1 MAGRAIGVDLGTLNS
16 CVAVVDEGK
25 AVVLAD
31 ESRTT
36 IPSCVAIQGGRELV
50 GAAAKR
56 HAVTS
61 PQNTILAVKRLIGH
75 PFDSDEVRAAG
86 ARLPYALKAS
96 PLGSVLFEV
105 GGVELTP
112 VQVSAKILQ
121 RVREVAEHN
130 LGEPVKQAVI
140 SVPAHFNDVQRK
152 ATKLAAEYAGLEVLR
167 LINEP
172 TAAAFAYGYKKHKD
186 FTLAVYDLGG
196 GTFDVT
202 IMRARGDTF
211 EVVATDGDSY
221 LGGEDFDYAIAEWL
235 EREFKIEFGR
245 DLSGDPS
252 ARLRLKEAAEK
263 AKVEL
268 SDVDSARIQLPFLT
282 RMPDGT
288 RPNFERA
295 LTRAKMAELCQPLVE
310 RTLVLCERCITT
322 ARVVRGEIG
331 EVLLVGGQS
340 RMLAVREAVK
350 KFFAKE
356 PRRDINPDEVVAM
369 GAALYAYSLTA
380 DSLKEEAV
388 DAAEDAYAVAL
399 RETAVARKILDEVEQ
414 IRARPLDDQ
423 GLAARLAS
431 LLKATEGD
439 GPVPQEFAD
448 RTDGG
453 PISTLG
459 PITFGVTD
467 EPGQAARPLTV
478 APATAGK
485 TAIKTKGP
493 KTAPKTA
500 APKTAAPK
508 PGAPKTAAPKAKS
521 EPTPSA
527 PAPVAAAPGPKTKTR
542 TTAKKK
548 KAPSEFSELIERGAV
563 ADDDLPSAVKG
574 LKDELLQIDYKAA
587 ELIEKLADELPTGAA
602 AELLDIAKER
612 LSDSLLAAKGAQQ
625 EVVANL
631 KSAAEHKS
639 ARRVDLRDVTSLPLG
654 IAAVGDIFTVLID
667 QNVVVPT
674 EHQRVFTTNQD
685 GQAEVEIRVFQGRS
699 KAIHDNQLLGSFIL
713 EGIAPAR
720 RMEPK
725 IEVAFRID
733 ENGILAVR
741 ARDAESGA
749 QQGLRIEDPLGLQ
762 RSRRRRR
769 PTPKRPR
776 PKLRSSSSSRGDR
789 ALARRAHASGAA
801 LLAQLARGMAP
812 GVVLAREALR
822 FLELDRECGEHER
835 LGQHA
840 GPRRQAE

>member
-1 MAGRAIGVDLGTLNS
+1 MVAMAGRAVGIDLGTLNS

-31 ESRTT
+31 EARTT

-61 PQNTILAVKRLIGH
+61 PQATILAVKRLIGH
-75 PFDSDEVRAAG
+75 PFDSDEVRAA
-86 ARLPYALKAS
+86 AKRLPYALKAS

-105 GGVELTP
+105 GGIELTP

-121 RVREVAEHN
+121 RVREVAEQN
-130 LGEPVKQAVI
+130 LGESVTQAVI

-211 EVVATDGDSY
+211 EVIATDGDSY
-221 LGGEDFDYAIAEWL
+221 LGGEDFDYVVAEWL
-235 EREFKIEFGR
+235 EREFAAEFGR

-252 ARLRLKEAAEK
+252 ARLRMKEAAEK

-268 SDVDSARIQLPFLT
+268 SDVDTTRIQLPFLT
-282 RMPDGT
+282 RMPDGS
-288 RPNFERA
+288 RPNFERP
-295 LTRAKMAELCQPLVE
+295 LTRAKLAELCKPLVE
-310 RTLVLCERCITT
+310 RTLALCERCIST
-322 ARVVRGEIG
+322 ARVVKGEIG

-340 RMLAVREAVK
+340 RMLSVREGVK
-350 KFFAKE
+350 KFFGKE

-388 DAAEDAYAVAL
+388 DAADDAYAVAL

-414 IRARPLDDQ
+414 IRAKPLDDR
-423 GLAARLAS
+423 GLAARLTA

-439 GPVPQEFAD
+439 GPVPESFGD
-448 RTDGG
+448 RTGGG
-453 PISTLG
+453 PISELG
-459 PITFGVTD
+459 PITFG
-467 EPGQAARPLTV
+467 EEK
-478 APATAGK
+478 PA
-485 TAIKTKGP
+485 GP
-493 KTAPKTA
+493 KTKTKTGVKADSAKAEPKTKTKAAAPKTPAPKTAAPKTA

-508 PGAPKTAAPKAKS
+508 PTPKP
-521 EPTPSA
+521 A
-527 PAPVAAAPGPKTKTR
+527 PAEPAPIAAAPEEPKTKAKTK
-542 TTAKKK
+542 TGTKAAKKK
-548 KAPSEFSELIERGAV
+548 KEPSEFSDLIERGKIE
-563 ADDDLPSAVKG
+563 DDDLPTGVQG
-574 LKDELLQIDYKAA
+574 LKNELLQIDYKAT

-602 AELLDIAKER
+602 ADLLDMAKER
-612 LSDSLLAAKGAQQ
+612 LSESVLAAKGAQQ
-625 EVVANL
+625 EVVHNL
-631 KSAAEHKS
+631 KSAVEHKN
-639 ARRVDLRDVTSLPLG
+639 ARRVNLRDVTSLPLG
-654 IAAVGDIFTVLID
+654 IASVGEIFTVLID

-699 KAIHDNQLLGSFIL
+699 KAVHDNQLLGSFIL

-733 ENGILAVR
+733 ENGILAVK

-749 QQGLRIEDPLGLQ
+749 QQGIRIEDPLGLQ
-762 RSRRRRR
+762 QVEPPPAESEGESLSAGN
-769 PTPKRPR
+769 K
-776 PKLRSSSSSRGDR
+776 S
-789 ALARRAHASGAA
+789 
-801 LLAQLARGMAP
+801 
-812 GVVLAREALR
+812 
-822 FLELDRECGEHER
+822 LEIER
-835 LGQHA
+835 
-840 GPRRQAE
+840 

>member
-1 MAGRAIGVDLGTLNS
+1 MQAMAGRAIGIDLGTLNS

-61 PQNTILAVKRLIGH
+61 PQATILAVKRLIGH
-75 PFDSDEVRAAG
+75 PFDSDEVRAA
-86 ARLPYALKAS
+86 ATRLPYALKAS

-130 LGEPVKQAVI
+130 LGEPVTQAVI

-211 EVVATDGDSY
+211 EVTATDGDSY

-235 EREFKIEFGR
+235 EREFETEFGR
-245 DLSGDPS
+245 DLSGDPA

-268 SDVDSARIQLPFLT
+268 SDVDRTNVTLPFLT
-282 RMPDGT
+282 RLPDGS
-288 RPNFERA
+288 RPNFARP
-295 LTRAKMAELCQPLVE
+295 LTRAKLDELCKPLVE
-310 RTLVLCERCITT
+310 RTLALCERCIST
-322 ARVVRGEIG
+322 ARVVKGEIG

-340 RMLAVREAVK
+340 RMLSVREGVK
-350 KFFAKE
+350 KFFGKE

-380 DSLKEEAV
+380 DVLKEEAV
-388 DAAEDAYAVAL
+388 DAADDAYAVAL

-414 IRARPLDDQ
+414 IRSKPLDDQ
-423 GLAARLAS
+423 GLAARLSA

-439 GPVPQEFAD
+439 GPVPTKFGD
-448 RTDGG
+448 TTDGG

-459 PITFGVTD
+459 PITFGVSAD
-467 EPGQAARPLTV
+467 GEKPA
-478 APATAGK
+478 APAPAAAKAESPKTSAPK
-485 TAIKTKGP
+485 TAGP
-493 KTAPKTA
+493 KTGTSKTA
-500 APKTAAPK
+500 APKTSAPKTSAPK
-508 PGAPKTAAPKAKS
+508 PAAAP
-521 EPTPSA
+521 PA
-527 PAPVAAAPGPKTKTR
+527 PAPAPAAVAAAEPKTKTK
-542 TTAKKK
+542 TTAKAAKPGKKK
-548 KAPSEFSELIERGAV
+548 KAPSEFSDLIERGKV
-563 ADDDLPSAVKG
+563 GEDDDLPTAVKG
-574 LKDELLQIDYKAA
+574 LRDELLQIDYKAA

-602 AELLDIAKER
+602 ADLLDIAKER
-612 LSDSLLAAKGAQQ
+612 LSESVLAAKGAQQ
-625 EVVANL
+625 EVVDNL
-631 KSAAEHKS
+631 KSAVEHKK
-639 ARRVDLRDVTSLPLG
+639 ARRVNLRDVTSLPLG
-654 IAAVGDIFTVLID
+654 IAAVGELFTVLID

-699 KAIHDNQLLGSFIL
+699 KAVHDNQLLGSFIL

-733 ENGILAVR
+733 ENGILSVK
-741 ARDAESGA
+741 ARDADSGA

-762 RSRRRRR
+762 QVEPPAEPSE
-769 PTPKRPR
+769 
-776 PKLRSSSSSRGDR
+776 S
-789 ALARRAHASGAA
+789 ASAKS
-801 LLAQLARGMAP
+801 
-812 GVVLAREALR
+812 
-822 FLELDRECGEHER
+822 LEIER
-835 LGQHA
+835 
-840 GPRRQAE
+840 

>member
-1 MAGRAIGVDLGTLNS
+1 MAARAIGIDLGTLNS
-16 CVAVVDEGK
+16 CVAVVSEGK

-36 IPSCVAIQGGRELV
+36 IPSCVAIQAGRELV

-61 PQNTILAVKRLIGH
+61 PQSTILAVKRLIGH
-75 PFDSDEVRAAG
+75 PFDSDEVRAA
-86 ARLPYALKAS
+86 ASRLPYPLKAS

-121 RVREVAEHN
+121 KVREVAEHN

-235 EREFKIEFGR
+235 EHEFENDFGR
-245 DLSGDPS
+245 DLSADPA

-268 SDVDSARIQLPFLT
+268 SDVDSTRITLPFLT
-282 RMPDGT
+282 RLPDGT

-295 LTRAKMAELCQPLVE
+295 LSRAKLAELCKPMVD
-310 RTLVLCERCITT
+310 RTLELCERCIGT
-322 ARVVRGEIG
+322 ARVVKAEIG

-340 RMLAVREAVK
+340 RMLAVRDGVK
-350 KFFAKE
+350 KFFGKE

-380 DSLKEEAV
+380 DTLKEEAV
-388 DAAEDAYAVAL
+388 DAAEDAYEVAL
-399 RETAVARKILDEVEQ
+399 RETAVARKILNEVEQ
-414 IRARPLDDQ
+414 IRSKPLDDQ
-423 GLAARLAS
+423 GLAARLSS

-439 GPVPQEFAD
+439 GPVPTHFAE

-459 PITFGVTD
+459 PITFGVSE
-467 EPGQAARPLTV
+467 EPAAPAAPPPEKKTPA
-478 APATAGK
+478 APATEAK
-485 TAIKTKGP
+485 TG
-493 KTAPKTA
+493 
-500 APKTAAPK
+500 
-508 PGAPKTAAPKAKS
+508 
-521 EPTPSA
+521 
-527 PAPVAAAPGPKTKTR
+527 GPKTKTR
-542 TTAKKK
+542 TKTKAKTKALPPATKAPATKTPAPKGPPTKSAATKAPTQKSQK
-548 KAPSEFSELIERGAV
+548 KAKRPASEFSELIERGKVDA
-563 ADDDLPSAVKG
+563 DDLPTPVKG

-587 ELIEKLADELPTGAA
+587 ELIEKLADELPTGAGA
-602 AELLDIAKER
+602 DLLDLAKER
-612 LSDSLLAAKGAQQ
+612 LSGSVAAAKEASQ
-625 EVVANL
+625 EVVQNL
-631 KSAAEHKS
+631 KSAAEHKN
-639 ARRVDLRDVTSLPLG
+639 ARRVNLRDVTSLPLG
-654 IAAVGDIFTVLID
+654 IAAVGDLFTVLID
-667 QNVVVPT
+667 QNVVVPA

-685 GQAEVEIRVFQGRS
+685 GQAEVQIRVFQGRS
-699 KAIHDNQLLGSFIL
+699 KTVHDNQLLGSFIL

-733 ENGILAVR
+733 ENGILAVK
-741 ARDAESGA
+741 ARDAQSGA
-749 QQGLRIEDPLGLQ
+749 QQGIRIEDPLGLQ
-762 RSRRRRR
+762 QVE
-769 PTPKRPR
+769 P
-776 PKLRSSSSSRGDR
+776 
-789 ALARRAHASGAA
+789 AA
-801 LLAQLARGMAP
+801 GEEAP
-812 GVVLAREALR
+812 AAPHQFE
-822 FLELDRECGEHER
+822 LER
-835 LGQHA
+835 
-840 GPRRQAE
+840 

>member
-1 MAGRAIGVDLGTLNS
+1 MSGRAIGIDLGTLNS
-16 CVAVVDEGK
+16 CVAVVEEGK
-25 AVVLAD
+25 VVVLAD
-31 ESRTT
+31 EARTT
-36 IPSCVAIQGGRELV
+36 IPSCVAIQGDRELV

-56 HAVTS
+56 QAVTA
-61 PQNTILAVKRLIGH
+61 PQSTILAVKRLIGH
-75 PFDSDEVRAAG
+75 PFDSDEVRAA
-86 ARLPYALKAS
+86 AKRLPYALKAS

-105 GGVELTP
+105 GGKELTP

-121 RVREVAEHN
+121 KVREVAEHN

-140 SVPAHFNDVQRK
+140 SVPAHFNDLQRK

-221 LGGEDFDYAIAEWL
+221 LGGEDFDYAVAEWL
-235 EREFKIEFGR
+235 EREFQQEFGR
-245 DLSGDPS
+245 DLSADPS

-268 SDVDSARIQLPFLT
+268 SDVEATSIKLPFFT
-282 RMPDGT
+282 RLPDGS
-288 RPNFERA
+288 RPNFERT
-295 LTRAKMAELCQPLVE
+295 LTRAKLNELCGPLVQ
-310 RTLVLCERCITT
+310 RTLELCERCIST
-322 ARVVRGEIG
+322 ARVVKNEIG
-331 EVLLVGGQS
+331 EILLVGGQS
-340 RMLAVREAVK
+340 RMLSVREAVK
-350 KFFAKE
+350 KFFGRE

-380 DSLKEEAV
+380 DTLKEEAV
-388 DAAEDAYAVAL
+388 EAADDAYAVAL
-399 RETAVARKILDEVEQ
+399 RETAVARKILNEVEQ
-414 IRARPLDDQ
+414 LRSKPLDDQ
-423 GLAARLAS
+423 GLAARLSS

-439 GPVPQEFAD
+439 GPVPTEFAV

-453 PISTLG
+453 PVSTLG
-459 PITFGVTD
+459 PITFGVSEEPEAKKAPEPKVEAKTD
-467 EPGQAARPLTV
+467 A
-478 APATAGK
+478 
-485 TAIKTKGP
+485 
-493 KTAPKTA
+493 
-500 APKTAAPK
+500 
-508 PGAPKTAAPKAKS
+508 
-521 EPTPSA
+521 
-527 PAPVAAAPGPKTKTR
+527 GPKTKTK
-542 TTAKKK
+542 TKAKPEARPAKPAAAAPKAPEPAPAPDPGAKTKTKTKAKTESATKKKAAK
-548 KAPSEFSELIERGAV
+548 KAPSEFGELIERGKV
-563 ADDDLPSAVKG
+563 GESDLPEAVKG

-602 AELLDIAKER
+602 AELLDMAKER
-612 LSDSLLAAKGAQQ
+612 LQESVAAAKGAQQ
-625 EVVANL
+625 QVVQNL
-631 KSAAEHKS
+631 KSAVEHKN
-639 ARRVDLRDVTSLPLG
+639 ARRVNLRDVTSLPLG
-654 IAAVGDIFTVLID
+654 IASVGDLFTVLID

-699 KAIHDNQLLGSFIL
+699 KAVHDNQLLGSFIL

-733 ENGILAVR
+733 ENGILHVR

-762 RSRRRRR
+762 QVE
-769 PTPKRPR
+769 PPAEEEAPAEEAPK
-776 PKLRSSSSSRGDR
+776 
-789 ALARRAHASGAA
+789 
-801 LLAQLARGMAP
+801 QF
-812 GVVLAREALR
+812 E
-822 FLELDRECGEHER
+822 LER
-835 LGQHA
+835 
-840 GPRRQAE
+840 

>member
-1 MAGRAIGVDLGTLNS
+1 MDAMAGRAIGIDLGTLNS
-16 CVAVVDEGK
+16 CVAVVEQGK

-61 PQNTILAVKRLIGH
+61 PQATILAVKRLIGH
-75 PFDSDEVRAAG
+75 PFDSDEVRAAA

-105 GGVELTP
+105 GGIELTP

-121 RVREVAEHN
+121 RVREVAEQN

-235 EREFKIEFGR
+235 EREFKTEFGR
-245 DLSGDPS
+245 DLSGDPA

-268 SDVDSARIQLPFLT
+268 SDVDTARIQLPFLT

-295 LTRAKMAELCQPLVE
+295 LTRAKLSELCKPLVE
-310 RTLVLCERCITT
+310 RTLALCERCITT
-322 ARVVRGEIG
+322 ARVVKGEIG

-340 RMLAVREAVK
+340 RMLSVREAVK
-350 KFFAKE
+350 SFFGKE

-423 GLAARLAS
+423 GLAARLTA

-439 GPVPQEFAD
+439 GPVPTQFGE
-448 RTDGG
+448 RTGGG

-459 PITFGVTD
+459 PITFGVSE
-467 EPGQAARPLTV
+467 EPEKPAAA
-478 APATAGK
+478 APAPPASATK
-485 TAIKTKGP
+485 TRAAKAAPP
-493 KTAPKTA
+493 KPA
-500 APKTAAPK
+500 APKAAEPKIKPKPAAPK
-508 PGAPKTAAPKAKS
+508 PKPEPKA
-521 EPTPSA
+521 A
-527 PAPVAAAPGPKTKTR
+527 R
-542 TTAKKK
+542 KKQK
-548 KAPSEFSELIERGAV
+548 KAPSEFSELIERGKV
-563 ADDDLPSAVKG
+563 DDDDLPTAVKG

-625 EVVANL
+625 EVVENL

-639 ARRVDLRDVTSLPLG
+639 ARRVNLRDVTSLPLG
-654 IAAVGDIFTVLID
+654 IASVGDIFTVLID

-699 KAIHDNQLLGSFIL
+699 RSVHDNQQLGSFIL

-749 QQGLRIEDPLGLQ
+749 QQGIRIEDPLGLQ
-762 RSRRRRR
+762 QVEAEKAPEEAEPEAAESSA
-769 PTPKRPR
+769 PK
-776 PKLRSSSSSRGDR
+776 
-789 ALARRAHASGAA
+789 
-801 LLAQLARGMAP
+801 QF
-812 GVVLAREALR
+812 E
-822 FLELDRECGEHER
+822 LER
-835 LGQHA
+835 
-840 GPRRQAE
+840 

>member
-1 MAGRAIGVDLGTLNS
+1 MDAMAGRAVGIDLGTLNS
-16 CVAVVDEGK
+16 CVAVVDGGK

-61 PQNTILAVKRLIGH
+61 PQATILAVKRLIGH
-75 PFDSDEVRAAG
+75 PFDSDEVRAAA

-105 GGVELTP
+105 GGIELTP
-112 VQVSAKILQ
+112 VQVSAKILA
-121 RVREVAEHN
+121 RVREVAEQN
-130 LGEPVKQAVI
+130 LGEPVTQAVI

-211 EVVATDGDSY
+211 EVIATDGDSY
-221 LGGEDFDYAIAEWL
+221 LGGEDFDYTIAEWL
-235 EREFKIEFGR
+235 EREFEAQHGR

-268 SDVDSARIQLPFLT
+268 SEVESTNIQLPFLT
-282 RMPDGT
+282 RMRDGS
-288 RPNFERA
+288 RPNFERP
-295 LTRAKMAELCQPLVE
+295 LTRAKLAELCKPLVE
-310 RTLVLCERCITT
+310 RTLALCERCIST
-322 ARVVRGEIG
+322 ARVVKGEIG

-340 RMLAVREAVK
+340 RMLSVREGVK

-380 DSLKEEAV
+380 DSLKEDAV
-388 DAAEDAYAVAL
+388 DAAGDAYAVAV

-414 IRARPLDDQ
+414 IRAKPLDDR
-423 GLAARLAS
+423 GLAARLTA

-439 GPVPQEFAD
+439 GPVPQGFGD
-448 RTDGG
+448 RTGGG
-453 PISTLG
+453 PISEIG
-459 PITFGVTD
+459 PITFG
-467 EPGQAARPLTV
+467 EEKP
-478 APATAGK
+478 
-485 TAIKTKGP
+485 
-493 KTAPKTA
+493 A
-500 APKTAAPK
+500 APKTKAKAVAKAEAPKPEPKPKPSPPKAPAPKAAPK
-508 PGAPKTAAPKAKS
+508 PAPKPAEAP
-521 EPTPSA
+521 PPPA
-527 PAPVAAAPGPKTKTR
+527 PAVAAREEPKTKAKTKAGAK
-542 TTAKKK
+542 TAKKP
-548 KAPSEFSELIERGAV
+548 KAPSEFSELIERSKIG
-563 ADDDLPSAVKG
+563 DEDLPTGVKG
-574 LKDELLQIDYKAA
+574 LRNELLEIDYKAT

-602 AELLDIAKER
+602 ADLLDIAKER
-612 LSDSLLAAKGAQQ
+612 LSESVLAAKGAQQ
-625 EVVANL
+625 EVVDNL
-631 KSAAEHKS
+631 KSAVEHKN
-639 ARRVDLRDVTSLPLG
+639 ARRVNLRDVTSLPLG
-654 IAAVGDIFTVLID
+654 IAAVGDIFTVLIE

-674 EHQRVFTTNQD
+674 EYQRVFTTNQD

-699 KAIHDNQLLGSFIL
+699 KAVHDNQLLGSFIL

-733 ENGILAVR
+733 ENGILAVK

-749 QQGLRIEDPLGLQ
+749 QQGIRIEDPLGLQ
-762 RSRRRRR
+762 QVEPSQAKER
-769 PTPKRPR
+769 P
-776 PKLRSSSSSRGDR
+776 
-789 ALARRAHASGAA
+789 GAA
-801 LLAQLARGMAP
+801 EP
-812 GVVLAREALR
+812 VEPT
-822 FLELDRECGEHER
+822 EKPPEIER
-835 LGQHA
+835 
-840 GPRRQAE
+840 

>member
-1 MAGRAIGVDLGTLNS
+1 MSGRAIGIDLGTLNS
-16 CVAVVDEGK
+16 CVAVVEEGK
-25 AVVLAD
+25 VVVLAD
-31 ESRTT
+31 EARTT
-36 IPSCVAIQGGRELV
+36 IPSCVAIQGDRELV

-56 HAVTS
+56 QAVTA
-61 PQNTILAVKRLIGH
+61 PQSTILAVKRLIGH
-75 PFDSDEVRAAG
+75 PFDSDEVRAAA

-105 GGVELTP
+105 GSKELTP

-121 RVREVAEHN
+121 KVREVAEQN

-235 EREFKIEFGR
+235 EREFQNEFGR

-268 SDVDSARIQLPFLT
+268 SDVETTSIKLPFFT
-282 RMPDGT
+282 RMPDGS

-295 LTRAKMAELCQPLVE
+295 LSRAKLFELCKPLVE
-310 RTLVLCERCITT
+310 RTLALCERCIST
-322 ARVVRGEIG
+322 ARVVKNEIG
-331 EVLLVGGQS
+331 EILLVGGQS
-340 RMLAVREAVK
+340 RMLSVRDSVRN
-350 KFFAKE
+350 FFGRE

-380 DSLKEEAV
+380 DTLKDEAV

-399 RETAVARKILDEVEQ
+399 RETAVARKILNEVEQ
-414 IRARPLDDQ
+414 LRAKPLDDQ
-423 GLAARLAS
+423 GLAARLS
-431 LLKATEGD
+431 TLLKATEGD
-439 GPVPQEFAD
+439 GPVPTEFGV

-453 PISTLG
+453 PVSTLG
-459 PITFGVTD
+459 PITFGVSE
-467 EPGQAARPLTV
+467 EP
-478 APATAGK
+478 
-485 TAIKTKGP
+485 
-493 KTAPKTA
+493 
-500 APKTAAPK
+500 
-508 PGAPKTAAPKAKS
+508 AAPKAESAKTAS
-521 EPTPSA
+521 KTKTKTKAKPAAAAPPA
-527 PAPVAAAPGPKTKTR
+527 PAPAPEPGPKTKTKAK
-542 TTAKKK
+542 TQTATKK
-548 KAPSEFSELIERGAV
+548 KAAKKAPGDFGELIERGKV
-563 ADDDLPSAVKG
+563 GESDLPEAVKG

-602 AELLDIAKER
+602 AELLDMAKER
-612 LSDSLLAAKGAQQ
+612 LQESVAAAKGAQQ
-625 EVVANL
+625 EIVHNL
-631 KSAAEHKS
+631 KSAVEHKN
-639 ARRVDLRDVTSLPLG
+639 ARRVNLRDVTSLPLG
-654 IAAVGDIFTVLID
+654 IASVGELFTVLID
-667 QNVVVPT
+667 QNIVVPT
-674 EHQRVFTTNQD
+674 EHQRIFTTNQD

-699 KAIHDNQLLGSFIL
+699 KAVSDNQLLGSFIL

-725 IEVAFRID
+725 IEVGFRID
-733 ENGILAVR
+733 ENGILHVR

-762 RSRRRRR
+762 QVEPPAQEEASAEE
-769 PTPKRPR
+769 PPK
-776 PKLRSSSSSRGDR
+776 
-789 ALARRAHASGAA
+789 
-801 LLAQLARGMAP
+801 QF
-812 GVVLAREALR
+812 E
-822 FLELDRECGEHER
+822 LER
-835 LGQHA
+835 
-840 GPRRQAE
+840 

>member
-1 MAGRAIGVDLGTLNS
+1 MAGRAVGIDLGTLNS
-16 CVAVVDEGK
+16 CVAVVDGGK

-61 PQNTILAVKRLIGH
+61 PQATILAVKRLIGH
-75 PFDSDEVRAAG
+75 PFDSDEVRAAA

-105 GGVELTP
+105 GGIELTP
-112 VQVSAKILQ
+112 VQVSAKILA
-121 RVREVAEHN
+121 RVREVAEQN
-130 LGEPVKQAVI
+130 LGESVTQAVI

-211 EVVATDGDSY
+211 EVIATDGDSY

-235 EREFKIEFGR
+235 EREFKAEHGR
-245 DLSGDPS
+245 DLSGDQS
-252 ARLRLKEAAEK
+252 ARLRMKEAAEK

-268 SDVDSARIQLPFLT
+268 SEVETTNIQLPFLT
-282 RMPDGT
+282 RMPDGS
-288 RPNFERA
+288 RPNFERP
-295 LTRAKMAELCQPLVE
+295 LTRAKLAELCKPLVE
-310 RTLVLCERCITT
+310 RTLALCERCIST
-322 ARVVRGEIG
+322 ARVVKGEIG

-340 RMLAVREAVK
+340 RMLSVREGVK

-380 DSLKEEAV
+380 DSLKEDAV
-388 DAAEDAYAVAL
+388 DAADDAYAVAV

-414 IRARPLDDQ
+414 LRSKPLDDS
-423 GLAARLAS
+423 GLAARLTA

-439 GPVPQEFAD
+439 GPVPQGFGD
-448 RTDGG
+448 RTGGG
-453 PISTLG
+453 PISEIG
-459 PITFGVTD
+459 PITFG
-467 EPGQAARPLTV
+467 EEKP
-478 APATAGK
+478 
-485 TAIKTKGP
+485 
-493 KTAPKTA
+493 A
-500 APKTAAPK
+500 APKTKTKARALLEAPKPEPKRKTSAPKAAAPK
-508 PGAPKTAAPKAKS
+508 PAPKPAEAPL
-521 EPTPSA
+521 PPA
-527 PAPVAAAPGPKTKTR
+527 PAPAAREEPKTRAKTKTGAKA
-542 TTAKKK
+542 AKKPK
-548 KAPSEFSELIERGAV
+548 PPSEFSELIERSKIG
-563 ADDDLPSAVKG
+563 DEDLPTG
-574 LKDELLQIDYKAA
+574 LEGLRNELLQIDYKAT

-602 AELLDIAKER
+602 ADLLDIAKER
-612 LSDSLLAAKGAQQ
+612 LSESVLAAKGAQQ
-625 EVVANL
+625 EVVDNL
-631 KSAAEHKS
+631 KSAVGHKN
-639 ARRVDLRDVTSLPLG
+639 ARRVNLRDVTSLPLG
-654 IAAVGDIFTVLID
+654 IAAVGDIFTVLIE

-674 EHQRVFTTNQD
+674 EYQRMFTTNQD

-699 KAIHDNQLLGSFIL
+699 KAVHDNQLLGSFIL

-733 ENGILAVR
+733 ENGILAVK

-749 QQGLRIEDPLGLQ
+749 QQGIRIEDPLGLQ
-762 RSRRRRR
+762 QVEPSQAKER
-769 PTPKRPR
+769 PGPAEPAEPSEKP
-776 PKLRSSSSSRGDR
+776 P
-789 ALARRAHASGAA
+789 
-801 LLAQLARGMAP
+801 
-812 GVVLAREALR
+812 EI
-822 FLELDRECGEHER
+822 ER
-835 LGQHA
+835 
-840 GPRRQAE
+840 

>member
-1 MAGRAIGVDLGTLNS
+1 MAARAIGIDLGTLNS
-16 CVAVVDEGK
+16 CVAVVSEGK

-36 IPSCVAIQGGRELV
+36 IPSCLAIQGGRELV

-61 PQNTILAVKRLIGH
+61 PQATILAVKRLIGH
-75 PFDSDEVRAAG
+75 PFDSDEVRAAA
-86 ARLPYALKAS
+86 ARLPYPLKAS
-96 PLGSVLFEV
+96 PLGSVIFEV

-112 VQVSAKILQ
+112 VQVSAKILAK
-121 RVREVAEHN
+121 VREVAEHN

-235 EREFKIEFGR
+235 EHEFENEFGR
-245 DLSGDPS
+245 DLSNDPA

-268 SDVDSARIQLPFLT
+268 SDVDSTRITLPFLT

-295 LTRAKMAELCQPLVE
+295 LSRAKLSELCGPLVE
-310 RTLVLCERCITT
+310 RTLSLCERCIST
-322 ARVVRGEIG
+322 ARVVKGEIG

-340 RMLAVREAVK
+340 RMLAVRDAVK
-350 KFFAKE
+350 KFFGKE

-380 DSLKEEAV
+380 DHLKEEAV
-388 DAAEDAYAVAL
+388 DAADEAYEVAL
-399 RETAVARKILDEVEQ
+399 RETAVARKILEEVEQ
-414 IRARPLDDQ
+414 IRAKPLDDQ

-439 GPVPQEFAD
+439 GPVPTEFGA

-453 PISTLG
+453 PVSTLG
-459 PITFGVTD
+459 PITFGVSED
-467 EPGQAARPLTV
+467 PAKPAE
-478 APATAGK
+478 APAAAK
-485 TAIKTKGP
+485 
-493 KTAPKTA
+493 A
-500 APKTAAPK
+500 APPVET
-508 PGAPKTAAPKAKS
+508 
-521 EPTPSA
+521 PTH
-527 PAPVAAAPGPKTKTR
+527 GPKTKTKAKTKAKTKPKLEPELEEPKLELPEKEPPKR
-542 TTAKKK
+542 PAAKADGPKTGTKPPTRAPTKAPTKAPAKKK
-548 KAPSEFSELIERGAV
+548 PASEFGDMIERGKVDA
-563 ADDDLPSAVKG
+563 DDLPTPLKG
-574 LKDELLQIDYKAA
+574 LKDELLQIDYKAT
-587 ELIEKLADELPTGAA
+587 ELIEKLADELPTGVA

-612 LSDSLLAAKGAQQ
+612 LAGSVHAAKEASE
-625 EVVANL
+625 EVVENL
-631 KSAAEHKS
+631 KSASEHKH
-639 ARRVDLRDVTSLPLG
+639 ARRVNLRDVTSLPLG
-654 IAAVGDIFTVLID
+654 IASVGDLFTVLID

-674 EHQRVFTTNQD
+674 EYQRVFTTNQD
-685 GQAEVEIRVFQGRS
+685 GQAEVEIRVYQGRS
-699 KAIHDNQLLGSFIL
+699 KSVVDNQRLGAFIL

-733 ENGILAVR
+733 ESGILSVK
-741 ARDAESGA
+741 ARDAQSGA
-749 QQGLRIEDPLGLQ
+749 QQGIRIEDPLGLQ
-762 RSRRRRR
+762 QVE
-769 PTPKRPR
+769 PPAAEAQ
-776 PKLRSSSSSRGDR
+776 GD
-789 ALARRAHASGAA
+789 
-801 LLAQLARGMAP
+801 AP
-812 GVVLAREALR
+812 QQFE
-822 FLELDRECGEHER
+822 LER
-835 LGQHA
+835 
-840 GPRRQAE
+840 

>member
-1 MAGRAIGVDLGTLNS
+1 MAARAIGIDLGTLNS
-16 CVAVVDEGK
+16 CVAVVSEGK

-36 IPSCVAIQGGRELV
+36 IPSCVAIQAGRELV

-61 PQNTILAVKRLIGH
+61 PQSTILAVKRLIGH
-75 PFDSDEVRAAG
+75 PFDSDEVRAAA
-86 ARLPYALKAS
+86 ARLPYPLKAS

-121 RVREVAEHN
+121 KVREVAEHN

-211 EVVATDGDSY
+211 EVIATDGDSY

-235 EREFKIEFGR
+235 EREFESEFGR
-245 DLSGDPS
+245 DLSGDPA

-268 SDVDSARIQLPFLT
+268 SDVDSTRVTLPFLT
-282 RMPDGT
+282 RLPDGT

-295 LTRAKMAELCQPLVE
+295 LSRAKLAELCQPLVE
-310 RTLVLCERCITT
+310 RTLSLCERCIST
-322 ARVVRGEIG
+322 ARVVKGEIG

-340 RMLAVREAVK
+340 RMLAVRDAVK
-350 KFFAKE
+350 RFFGKE

-380 DSLKEEAV
+380 DTLKEEAV
-388 DAAEDAYAVAL
+388 DAAEDAYEVAL

-414 IRARPLDDQ
+414 IRSKPLDDQ
-423 GLAARLAS
+423 GLAARLSS

-439 GPVPQEFAD
+439 GPVPTHFAD

-459 PITFGVTD
+459 PITFGVSE
-467 EPGQAARPLTV
+467 EPAAEQKP
-478 APATAGK
+478 APA
-485 TAIKTKGP
+485 
-493 KTAPKTA
+493 
-500 APKTAAPK
+500 
-508 PGAPKTAAPKAKS
+508 
-521 EPTPSA
+521 A
-527 PAPVAAAPGPKTKTR
+527 PAPAPEARSAGPKTKTK
-542 TTAKKK
+542 TKAKTAAKSPAQAPTKPTATPAPAAKPPAAAKPAPAKAKPATQKKVK
-548 KAPSEFSELIERGAV
+548 RPASEFSELIERGR
-563 ADDDLPSAVKG
+563 ADADDLPTPVKG

-602 AELLDIAKER
+602 AELLDLAKER
-612 LSDSLLAAKGAQQ
+612 LSGSVAAAKEASQQ
-625 EVVANL
+625 VVDQL
-631 KSAAEHKS
+631 KTAVAHKN
-639 ARRVDLRDVTSLPLG
+639 ARRVNLRDVTSLPLG
-654 IAAVGDIFTVLID
+654 IAAVGDLFTVLID
-667 QNVVVPT
+667 QNVVVPA

-685 GQAEVEIRVFQGRS
+685 GQAEVEIRV
-699 KAIHDNQLLGSFIL
+699 
-713 EGIAPAR
+713 
-720 RMEPK
+720 
-725 IEVAFRID
+725 
-733 ENGILAVR
+733 
-741 ARDAESGA
+741 
-749 QQGLRIEDPLGLQ
+749 
-762 RSRRRRR
+762 
-769 PTPKRPR
+769 
-776 PKLRSSSSSRGDR
+776 
-789 ALARRAHASGAA
+789 
-801 LLAQLARGMAP
+801 
-812 GVVLAREALR
+812 
-822 FLELDRECGEHER
+822 
-835 LGQHA
+835 
-840 GPRRQAE
+840 